1 MSMDR
6 RLLISALACWPT
18 HRLLAQGEPGRP
30 SYRISAGQLH
40 SALAARF
47 PKRFGPPGLLE
58 VELSAPRLLLLPS
71 RQKLGATVVAELSS
85 RGRLRPEAGE
95 MDVVFA
101 LRYEASDQTVRA
113 NDLEILDLRWPGLPP
128 QTRETL
134 QVLLPR
140 IAREAVGEVVLH
152 KFSQRDLA
160 LADTMGLQ
168 PEQMTVVDDGLVVV
182 LGPKPRR

>member
-1 MSMDR
+1 M
-6 RLLISALACWPT
+6 
-18 HRLLAQGEPGRP
+18 
-30 SYRISAGQLH
+30 
-40 SALAARF
+40 
-47 PKRFGPPGLLE
+47 
-58 VELSAPRLLLLPS
+58 
-71 RQKLGATVVAELSS
+71 AELSS
-85 RGRLRPEAGE
+85 RGRLQPEAGE

-101 LRYEASDQTVRA
+101 LRYEAADQTVRA
-113 NDLEILDLRWPGLPP
+113 HDLEILDLRWPGLPP

-134 QVLLPR
+134 QLLLPR

-152 KFSQRDLA
+152 RFSQRDLA